1 MLRIEAGAVM
11 LEAAL
16 GEPRGKPPRG
26 AAVLCHPHPKYG
38 GTMHNR
44 VVYRAG
50 KAAMEAGLAALRFN
64 FRGVEGSTGEYDEG
78 VGEKD
83 DVTAALHWLERRYPG
98 LPLSLI
104 GFSFGAWVGLQ
115 VGAADARVR
124 VLVGLGLPVS
134 AYDFG
139 FLARNL
145 KPTLFVTGTRDEF
158 CPRPLMEPL
167 IRRLPPSSV
176 VTWIEGADHFFTAH
190 IEPLQVR
197 IAEFLRDRHPGG
209 ERA

>member
-1 MLRIEAGAVM
+1 MLRIDAGAVT

-16 GEPRGKPPRG
+16 GEPRGTKLRG

-83 DVTAALHWLERRYPG
+83 DVTAALDWLERKYAG
-98 LPLSLI
+98 LPLTLI

-115 VGAADARVR
+115 VGAADPRVR
-124 VLVGLGLPVS
+124 LLVGLGLPVS

-139 FLARNL
+139 FLAGNL
-145 KPTLFVTGTRDEF
+145 KPTLIVCGTRDEF

-167 IRRLPPSSV
+167 TRRLSPSSL
-176 VTWIEGADHFFTAH
+176 VTWIDGADHFFTAH
-190 IEPLQVR
+190 IDALQDR
-197 IAEFLRDRHPGG
+197 IAGFLRTRHLG
-209 ERA
+209 ELG